1 MLISQ
6 NGKMQDRTVLSQG
19 REMLS
24 EYQQKIA
31 DFFFLIKK
39 SMWFNIKTCNF
50 IHRVL
55 EFNQS
60 QWLKPYNEFNTKE

>member
-39 SMWFNIKTCNF
+39 SM
-50 IHRVL
+50 
-55 EFNQS
+55 
-60 QWLKPYNEFNTKE
+60 

>member
-6 NGKMQDRTVLSQG
+6 NGKMQDRTALSQG
-19 REMLS
+19 HEMLS
-24 EYQQKIA
+24 EYQQKTA
-31 DFFFLIKK
+31 DFFLIKK

-60 QWLKPYNEFNTKE
+60 QWLKPYIEFNKKE

>member
-6 NGKMQDRTVLSQG
+6 NGKMQDRTVLSQSH
-19 REMLS
+19 EMLS
-24 EYQQKIA
+24 EYQQKTA
-31 DFFFLIKK
+31 DFFLIKK

-60 QWLKPYNEFNTKE
+60 QWLKPYIEFNKKE